1 MGEII
6 TSAEMRA
13 LLRRTIGDRQKKGR
27 EETFFFWHDKAHQV
41 MWGNNPELI
50 EQMKIWRK
58 QYKNKQIKIMPY
70 NNITKQIQGE
80 NWYILT
86 VQNYY
91 EKPCNPCRLGL
102 GFDGGAYLV
111 GGCTYIF
118 KHEHNRDATY
128 KYVMGVK

>member
-13 LLRRTIGDRQKKGR
+13 LLRRTLADRQKKVR
-27 EETFFFWHDKAHQV
+27 NETFFFWHDKARQV
-41 MWGNNPELI
+41 MWGNNEELI
-50 EQMKIWRK
+50 EQMKVWRK
-58 QYKNKQIKIMPY
+58 QHKNKQIKIMPY
-70 NNITKQIQGE
+70 NNITKQINGTT
-80 NWYILT
+80 WYILS

-91 EKPCNPCRLGL
+91 ETPQNPCRLGL

-111 GGCTYIF
+111 SGSTYIF